1 VTSSNGK
8 PDQTLAAPDPVS
20 RLLSELVKSEPAHG
34 FPAPGERVAGR
45 YEVVRELGR
54 GGFGVVLEA
63 RDQNL
68 GRPVALKF
76 FHVTWAGPAEGPGS
90 AGRAEADAIARLAH
104 PGIVQIFDFGTSP
117 SGPFLVLELLHGE
130 PLAQRIERGPLGLA
144 EAVRITLAVAR
155 ALAHAHVR
163 GVVHRD
169 LKPSNVFVCFDGQ
182 VKVLDFGLA
191 HLVGRDPGARGGTPG
206 WMAPEQVRGLAGDER
221 TDVWA
226 LGALLSRALSRSA
239 GPAGRPQLPDARDL
253 EALLDAMLSP
263 EPPRRPRDAGQVV
276 EALEP
281 VLRRLEL
288 ASPLAAVPAPPPS
301 APVAAPASAPAPPP
315 APAESSWAAAA
326 PPRRRRWL
334 LPAVGIGIVI
344 AFVLARE
351 EGSRRRD
358 RRGLPIVDQDEIAA
372 IVKSMQQEADPEKL
386 KGLETRLKELTAEA
400 TRKAL
405 DIAPHPPLPPA
416 APGAQGVPGQVDLE
430 QALRGLLARL
440 GARPEVVPP
449 DFREAVEREVEAIAD
464 AGDSDEIYARRTRYW
479 PVIRRELAAQK
490 LPEELAYLAW
500 HRSKFDPLA
509 RTPKGD
515 RGIWQLSPEAA
526 RKLGLR
532 VDAGVDERV
541 DAERDTQAAARQL
554 LKLRAE
560 LGSDSYLLALA
571 AFGDREDGVR
581 EALRKAAGDR
591 PAGEKAAGKAGRKD
605 GPDYLYLYRMRLL
618 PEETRDDVPRAL
630 AAALVCGDPAKYGLD
645 VDR

>member
-20 RLLSELVKSEPAHG
+20 RLLSELVRSEPAHG

-104 PGIVQIFDFGTSP
+104 PGIVQIHDFGTSP

-130 PLAQRIERGPLGLA
+130 PLAQRVERGPLGIA
-144 EAVRITLAVAR
+144 EAVRITLAAAR

-206 WMAPEQVRGLAGDER
+206 WMAPEQMRGLAGDER

-226 LGALLSRALSRSA
+226 LGALLSRALC
-239 GPAGRPQLPDARDL
+239 GPGRTAVRPQLPDARDL
-253 EALLDAMLSP
+253 EGLLDAMLSP
-263 EPPRRPRDAGQVV
+263 EPGRRPRDAGQVV

-281 VLRRLEL
+281 ILRRLEM
-288 ASPLAAVPAPPPS
+288 ASPLPAVPVPPPTL
-301 APVAAPASAPAPPP
+301 AGP
-315 APAESSWAAAA
+315 APARTEPPAAA
-326 PPRRRRWL
+326 PPRRRRPWL
-334 LPAVGIGIVI
+334 IPAVAGGIVI
-344 AFVLARE
+344 ALVLASE
-351 EGSRRRD
+351 ERTRRRD
-358 RRGLPIVDQDEIAA
+358 RGAFPVVDQDQIAS
-372 IVKSMQQEADPEKL
+372 IVRSIQQEADPEKL
-386 KGLETRLKELTAEA
+386 KSLEAKLKELTADA

-405 DIAPHPPLPPA
+405 DMAPRPPVPPPPE
-416 APGAQGVPGQVDLE
+416 APGLPGQDDLE
-430 QALRGLLARL
+430 QSLRALLARL
-440 GARPEVVPP
+440 GAKPEVIPP
-449 DFREAVEREVEAIAD
+449 DFREAVEREAEAIGD
-464 AGDSDEIYARRTRYW
+464 AGDSDKILARRTRYW
-479 PVIRRELAAQK
+479 PVIRHELAAQK
-490 LPEELAYLAW
+490 LPEEVAYLAW
-500 HRSKFDPLA
+500 HRSKFDPLSG
-509 RTPKGD
+509 TPKGA
-515 RGIWQLSPEAA
+515 RGIWQLSPDAA

-532 VDAGVDERV
+532 VDPGVDERV
-541 DAERDTQAAARQL
+541 DAEKDTQAAAREL
-554 LKLRAE
+554 VKLRAE
-560 LGSDSYLLALA
+560 LGGGSLLLALA

-581 EALRKAAGDR
+581 EALRKAAG
-591 PAGEKAAGKAGRKD
+591 GEAAGNRAGRREK
-605 GPDYLYLYRMRLL
+605 PDYLYLYRMRLL

-630 AAALVCGDPAKYGLD
+630 AAALVCSDPARYG
-645 VDR
+645 VEVER